1 MCRQGCPGLSFRAGS
16 LQPRGLCAGAGTL
29 PPARVSTQPARGAS
43 HSAVGRSCGW
53 KELPLSGQ
61 GPSAVER
68 VLHGSGLLT
77 APAYPCAF
85 PRALS
90 KMEFHEREGVCL
102 LRFLI
107 LVGWVGS
114 GTFARGLFNGKVK
127 GGITV
132 WLRSFPAS
140 VFSVSSSGGYR
151 QHQHHLSSL
160 SRVSVTCFVAPAHTE
175 RLQGRAGCTGAEM
188 GSLSTGSEEMWGQR
202 NSSWQAQLQAAEMGK
217 KGRNC

>member
-1 MCRQGCPGLSFRAGS
+1 M
-16 LQPRGLCAGAGTL
+16 
-29 PPARVSTQPARGAS
+29 
-43 HSAVGRSCGW
+43 
-53 KELPLSGQ
+53 SGQ

-77 APAYPCAF
+77 APAYPHAF
-85 PRALS
+85 LRELS
-90 KMEFHEREGVCL
+90 KMEFPVREGVCL

-114 GTFARGLFNGKVK
+114 GTFPRGLFYWKVK

-132 WLRSFPAS
+132 WLRSFPEA

-188 GSLSTGSEEMWGQR
+188 GSLSTGSKEMWGQR
-202 NSSWQAQLQAAEMGK
+202 NSSWQAQLQAAETGR